1 MLLKQL
7 VKLST
12 RLPNNHDSVAL
23 ATPFL
28 FRGQGASQNVKLN
41 IICCLSLMDTF
52 VKLISLI
59 LTHWFKTSGKYYEK
73 VQIKVNDF
81 SLPDYIIQGYILVWL

>member
-1 MLLKQL
+1 MKF
-7 VKLST
+7 ST

-23 ATPFL
+23 ATAFL

-41 IICCLSLMDTF
+41 IMCCLFLMDKF
-52 VKLISLI
+52 VKPISLI

-73 VQIKVNDF
+73 VQIKMRKYR
-81 SLPDYIIQGYILVWL
+81 LR